1 MKALLKIGTLHI
13 ITVIMHCQ
21 SYFGV
26 FSFNLMLLQL
36 KFKQTNEFNK
46 QDVIVEHASPLG
58 GVTQSRSRSQGG
70 QWRYHLKVLDIT
82 NMHST

>member
-58 GVTQSRSRSQGG
+58 GGHTVKIKVTRWSMAISSE
-70 QWRYHLKVLDIT
+70 
-82 NMHST
+82 SA